1 LPHICG
7 DHPTNDAQVILP
19 DNDEDTI
26 ILRLLGPVKL
36 SPCTAESLYTSLE
49 NTIQRLFTISSL
61 IAKSVT
67 QDIFVEAEAR
77 CNLQVYE
84 PHDISHVKEKFTKT
98 RGQSP
103 WLADRL
109 GRANTKR
116 RQFIA
121 YARLALPTDALADAG
136 ETGFHKEPSAEGSL
150 KRTETFPPPILQTE
164 ASRILDEESGL
175 SGNDFEDDRS
185 CSSVVTS
192 IVHDRDSSDPA
203 IPELL
208 QYTNTDDPVMC
219 PMCHTPQRITNETS
233 WK

>member
-1 LPHICG
+1 M
-7 DHPTNDAQVILP
+7 
-19 DNDEDTI
+19 
-26 ILRLLGPVKL
+26 
-36 SPCTAESLYTSLE
+36 LYTSLE

-61 IAKSVT
+61 IAKSIT
-67 QDIFVEAEAR
+67 QDIFAEAEAR

-84 PHDISHVKEKFTKT
+84 SHDISHVKEKFTKT

-121 YARLALPTDALADAG
+121 YARLALSTDALADAE
-136 ETGFHKEPSAEGSL
+136 ETWIHKEPSAEGSL
-150 KRTETFPPPILQTE
+150 NHTETFPSHILQTE
-164 ASRILDEESGL
+164 ASKILDEESGL

-185 CSSVVTS
+185 YSSVVTS
-192 IVHDRDSSDPA
+192 IVNDQDSSDPA

-208 QYTNTDDPVMC
+208 QYTKTGKPVMC
-219 PMCHTPQRITNETS
+219 PMCHTSQRITNETL
-233 WK
+233 WR